1 VDSVKLRALFGVN
14 ERLGASLLAMTV
26 MVFKATGEL
35 CDPSDTVNEK
45 FLGAA
50 VGVFEALL

>member
-1 VDSVKLRALFGVN
+1 MDSVKLRALFGVN

-26 MVFKATGEL
+26 MVFKAAGEL
-35 CDPSDTVNEK
+35 CVPSDKVTEK
-45 FLGAA
+45 LRAAA